1 MLKKIKVYGVLRKY
15 TGQSEFMAD
24 VNSPHQAFSFLFC
37 NYKGLEEKMANQIYC
52 VQVGDKKIT
61 QDSINMQTE
70 QDIKIIP
77 IVHGNII
84 GTLIYFGVKYVVK
97 KYVAQ
102 KILQYV
108 ITYVVTDL
116 LMRGV
121 NDLLGRNQNN
131 QNEQSKQSP
140 LDPAALSSNYSFTGL
155 TNVSQAGIPVN
166 VAYGEILVGSIVVS
180 NGIDTVQVE
189 GTN

>member
-1 MLKKIKVYGVLRKY
+1 MLKKIKIYGVLRKY

-24 VNSPHQAFSFLFC
+24 INSPHQAFSFLFC
-37 NYKGLEEKMANQIYC
+37 NFKGLEEKMAKQMYC

-61 QDSINMQTE
+61 QDAIHMQTD

-77 IVHGNII
+77 IVHGSGIL
-84 GTLIYFGVKYVVK
+84 GFIYAGF
-97 KYVAQ
+97 KYVAS
-102 KILQYV
+102 KFITKKVIQYA
-108 ITYVVTDL
+108 ITYVATELIV
-116 LMRGV
+116 RGV
-121 NDLLGRNQNN
+121 NNLLSNNQENQN
-131 QNEQSKQSP
+131 QQSRQDP
-140 LDPAALSSNYSFTGL
+140 LDPASLASNYSFTGL
-155 TNVSQAGIPVN
+155 TNISQAGIPVN

>member
-1 MLKKIKVYGVLRKY
+1 MLKKIKIYGVLRKY

-24 VNSPHQAFSFLFC
+24 VSSPHQAFSFLFC
-37 NYKGLEEKMANQIYC
+37 NFKGLEEKMAKQMYC

-61 QDSINMQTE
+61 QDSIHMQTD

-84 GTLIYFGVKYVVK
+84 GLIIGIGLKYVAKKYIANVILKYVVT
-97 KYVAQ
+97 YVATNLIMQ
-102 KILQYV
+102 GINNLISPQEQPQ
-108 ITYVVTDL
+108 
-116 LMRGV
+116 
-121 NDLLGRNQNN
+121 NQ
-131 QNEQSKQSP
+131 QSRQDP

-155 TNVSQAGIPVN
+155 TNISQAGIPVN
-166 VAYGEILVGSIVVS
+166 IAYGEILVGSIVVS

>member
-15 TGQSEFMAD
+15 TGQAEFMAD
-24 VNSPHQAFSFLFC
+24 VSSPHQAFSFLFC
-37 NYKGLEEKMANQIYC
+37 NFKGLEEKMANQLYC

-61 QDSINMQTE
+61 QDSINIQTD

-84 GTLIYFGVKYVVK
+84 GTLLYFGVKYVVT
-97 KYVAQ
+97 KYVKQ
-102 KILQYV
+102 KVLQYV

-121 NDLLGRNQNN
+121 NDLLSRNQNN

-155 TNVSQAGIPVN
+155 TNISQAGIPVN
-166 VAYGEILVGSIVVS
+166 IAYGEILVGSIVVS
-180 NGIDTVQVE
+180 NGIDTIQVE

>member
-1 MLKKIKVYGVLRKY
+1 MLKKIKIYGVLRKY

-37 NYKGLEEKMANQIYC
+37 NFKGLEEKMANQMYC

-61 QDSINMQTE
+61 QDSIHIQTE

-77 IVHGNII
+77 IVHGN
-84 GTLIYFGVKYVVK
+84 GLFSLVFAGVKYVVG
-97 KYVAQ
+97 KYVKK
-102 KILQYV
+102 KIVQYAL
-108 ITYVVTDL
+108 TYVATELIV
-116 LMRGV
+116 RGV
-121 NDLLGRNQNN
+121 NNLISNNQDNRNQ
-131 QNEQSKQSP
+131 QSKQDP
-140 LDPAALSSNYSFTGL
+140 LDPAALQSNYSFTGL
-155 TNVSQAGIPVN
+155 TNISQSGIPVN

-180 NGIDTVQVE
+180 NGIDTVQVR

>member
-1 MLKKIKVYGVLRKY
+1 
-15 TGQSEFMAD
+15 
-24 VNSPHQAFSFLFC
+24 
-37 NYKGLEEKMANQIYC
+37 MANQIYC

-61 QDSINMQTE
+61 QDSIHMQTE

-77 IVHGNII
+77 IVHGNGFGLLI
-84 GTLIYFGVKYVVK
+84 GLGLKYIAK
-97 KYVAQ
+97 KYIGNA
-102 KILQYV
+102 ILKYV
-108 ITYVVTDL
+108 ITYIALDL
-116 LMRGV
+116 IQKGINNLISPQE
-121 NDLLGRNQNN
+121 DTRNQ
-131 QNEQSKQSP
+131 QSRQDP

-155 TNVSQAGIPVN
+155 TNISQAGIPVN

>member
-24 VNSPHQAFSFLFC
+24 VSSPHQAFSFLFC
-37 NYKGLEEKMANQIYC
+37 NFKGLEEKMANQLYC

-61 QDSINMQTE
+61 QDSINIQTD

-116 LMRGV
+116 LLRGV
-121 NDLLGRNQNN
+121 NDLLGRNQDN
-131 QNEQSKQSP
+131 QNQQSKQDP
-140 LDPAALSSNYSFTGL
+140 LDPAALQSNYSFTGL
-155 TNVSQAGIPVN
+155 TNISQSGIPVN

-180 NGIDTVQVE
+180 NGIDTVQVR